1 MLPGIALLAGHLG
14 AWELDLADG
23 ITVRLGSRQVDE
35 RFERFMVTAVKLIA
49 QRADDI
55 AYVDMRYSNGFAI
68 GWRSGGTHRAG
79 DDGGKDA

>member
-1 MLPGIALLAGHLG
+1 
-14 AWELDLADG
+14 
-23 ITVRLGSRQVDE
+23 VDE